1 MTNTEYE
8 AASITAAGCYD
19 RFEGEH
25 RLKQYDEM
33 ISQVEKTLAR
43 LQEER
48 REIVNFY
55 NLNKCE
61 HEYTWDSAFKCV
73 KCGASRPSDSSSD
86 DDSWEKDRRP
96 GGMVGVGE

>member
-8 AASITAAGCYD
+8 AASIAAASCYD

-33 ISQVEKTLAR
+33 IAQVEKTLAR

-48 REIVNFY
+48 RELVNRY
-55 NLNKCE
+55 DLNKCR
-61 HEYTWDSAFKCV
+61 HDYVWHTGYAHWYCS
-73 KCGASRPSDSSSD
+73 KCGAT
-86 DDSWEKDRRP
+86 E
-96 GGMVGVGE
+96 

>member
-8 AASITAAGCYD
+8 AACVTATKCYD

-33 ISQVEKTLAR
+33 IAQVEKTLAR

-48 REIVNFY
+48 RELVNRY
-55 NLNKCE
+55 GLNKCE
-61 HEYTWDSAFKCV
+61 HNCLKHYCALCEAK
-73 KCGASRPSDSSSD
+73 P
-86 DDSWEKDRRP
+86 
-96 GGMVGVGE
+96 

>member
-8 AASITAAGCYD
+8 AACITATKCFD

-33 ISQVEKTLAR
+33 IAQVEKTLAR

-48 REIVNFY
+48 RELVNRY
-55 NLNKCE
+55 DLNKL
-61 HEYTWDSAFKCV
+61 AMALV
-73 KCGASRPSDSSSD
+73 D
-86 DDSWEKDRRP
+86 DESKS
-96 GGMVGVGE
+96 

>member
-8 AASITAAGCYD
+8 AASIAAADCYD

-55 NLNKCE
+55 NLNKCG
-61 HEYTWDSAFKCV
+61 HNYVWHSGFNLWCCADCGV
-73 KCGASRPSDSSSD
+73 KKR
-86 DDSWEKDRRP
+86 
-96 GGMVGVGE
+96 

>member
-8 AASITAAGCYD
+8 AASIAAAGCYD

-33 ISQVEKTLAR
+33 IAQVEKTLAR
-43 LQEER
+43 LQEAR
-48 REIVNFY
+48 REIVNQY

-61 HEYTWDSAFKCV
+61 HDWFMDFIGPNKCR
-73 KCGASRPSDSSSD
+73 KCGVSRNESN
-86 DDSWEKDRRP
+86 
-96 GGMVGVGE
+96 